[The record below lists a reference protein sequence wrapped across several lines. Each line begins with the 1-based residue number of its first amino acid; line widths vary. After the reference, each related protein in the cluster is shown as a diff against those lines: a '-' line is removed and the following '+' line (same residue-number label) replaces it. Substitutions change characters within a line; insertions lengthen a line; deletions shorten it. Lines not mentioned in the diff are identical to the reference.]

1 MTAGACTFGEYHP
14 GVGALVEARFLGPFE
29 VAVDG
34 VAVELGGV
42 KQRSVLAMLLRSPG
56 RRVSVDVLVDQVWGS
71 GSPGAIR
78 SLRTQISNL
87 RRSLGGAVTIT
98 GSRGG
103 YVADVATLW
112 TDVAEVEALMSAA
125 RTASSVAE
133 GYESFRRAWSQ
144 WRGPVLDGLD
154 GPWADTERTTLGS
167 LRRDCLIGLAE
178 AAVAVDRAPEVI
190 ALVQEAVAADPFD
203 ERLAGVLMTVLY
215 RSGRPADALAVYR
228 SLEGELGRELGVVP
242 SPEVRALEE
251 QILRHELAGDRPGVP
266 ESPPFSA
273 PLGDLVG
280 RDEEIS
286 QVLERLAGTRLLTV
300 TGPAGVGKTRFAVE
314 LAQRLA
320 GRYGDRRWVIDLS
333 TVSDERAV
341 DAVIAGTIRVQPRA
355 GMHPLESVTD
365 HLRTGPALLV
375 VDNCE
380 HLAWAVAHSIAS
392 ILRSCLDV
400 TVIATSRSAL
410 HVDGEVEWLLPP
422 LVVPDTPGEAD
433 HRRRSAL
440 DLLLR
445 RAPRSFQATNDN
457 AADLLALCRSLDGL
471 PLAIELAASRL
482 GALTPADIVR
492 ELRRRLDVLTRP
504 GPTARQSTL
513 SGAIEWSAGLV
524 TPEAATLLSRLG
536 VMAGWFSA
544 DDAAAVASE
553 SRERIGA
560 LLTELAAQSLVV
572 TDTSGSTTRY
582 RLLET
587 IRQFAVEGLGEDM
600 ATVRAAHVAH
610 FAGVAEREGQRLRG
624 SAEAAAVDE
633 LARAHD
639 NLRAAMDWSV
649 DNGEV
654 DAAAR
659 IVGSLADWGYFRAR
673 YELAEWSERSVS
685 LAGPAHPMWFA
696 LCGAA
701 ARGAWVLSRFDDAL
715 RFAHQSGDGEGP
727 TVARSGHPGD
737 VVADVALYR
746 GDTDAARRHYLRHHQ
761 LALDGDDPIRQSWT
775 TYYLSVVAAVT
786 RRWDEAAAWAG
797 RALDP
802 ARASGNPTA
811 LAYALYAH
819 GLASKH
825 RDPDNAIAVFDES
838 IRVADSVRNEWF
850 GGIARMERAST
861 RASHGDVAAALGEF
875 AEVIDR
881 WSRAGDLTQLRLTWR
896 YLVPALI
903 AVERHEDAA
912 VLVGALLAERGSAMS
927 HPGPPTRDR
936 LVEALGRPR
945 YDRLVVRGSVLQV
958 WELVRVS
965 LAAIA
970 AARVDVDRDVPL
982 TSS

>member
-1 MTAGACTFGEYHP
+1 M
-14 GVGALVEARFLGPFE
+14 GALVEARFLGPFS

-42 KQRSVLAMLLRSPG
+42 KQRSLLAILLRSAG
-56 RRVSVDVLVDQVWGS
+56 RRVGVDVLVDQVWGE
-71 GSPGAIR
+71 GSSGAIR

-98 GSRGG
+98 GSDRG
-103 YVADVATLW
+103 YVAEAATLW
-112 TDVAEVEALMSAA
+112 TDVAEVEALMGAGRAATSA
-125 RTASSVAE
+125 AE
-133 GYESFRRAWSQ
+133 GYEAFRRAWAQ
-144 WRGPVLDGLD
+144 WRGPVLEGLE
-154 GPWADTERTTLGS
+154 GSWADTERTTLHS

-178 AAVAVDRAPEVI
+178 AAVAVDRAPELI
-190 ALVQEAVAADPFD
+190 AAVQEAATADPYD

-228 SLEGELGRELGVVP
+228 SLERELGRELGVVP
-242 SPEVRALEE
+242 GPEVSAVQE
-251 QILRHELAGDRPGVP
+251 QILRHQLGGDRHDAP
-266 ESPPFSA
+266 ESPSFPT
-273 PLGDLVG
+273 PVGDLVG
-280 RDEEIS
+280 REDEII

-314 LAQRLA
+314 LAQRLV
-320 GRYGDRRWVIDLS
+320 GRYGDRRWLIDLS

-341 DAVIAGTIRVQPRA
+341 DAVIAGTIRAQPRA

-380 HLAWAVAHSIAS
+380 HLAWAVAHAIAS
-392 ILRSCLDV
+392 ILRSCPDV
-400 TVIATSRSAL
+400 TVIATSRSGL

-433 HRRRSAL
+433 RRRRSAL
-440 DLLLR
+440 DLLLH
-445 RAPRSFQATNDN
+445 RAPRSFQPTSDN
-457 AADLLALCRSLDGL
+457 AADLVSLCRSLDGL

-482 GALTPADIVR
+482 GTLTPADIVR
-492 ELRRRLDVLTRP
+492 ELHRRLDVLTRP
-504 GPTARQSTL
+504 GRTARQSTL
-513 SGAIEWSAGLV
+513 SGAIEWSVGLV
-524 TPEAATLLSRLG
+524 TPEAATLLCRLG

-544 DDAAAVASE
+544 DDAAAVAPE
-553 SRERIGA
+553 TRDRIGA

-587 IRQFAVEGLGEDM
+587 IRQFALEALGE
-600 ATVRAAHVAH
+600 ATAPVRAAHVAH

-639 NLRAAMDWSV
+639 NLRAAIDWSV
-649 DNGEV
+649 DHGEV

-659 IVGSLADWGYFRAR
+659 IVGSLGDWGYFRAR
-673 YELAEWSERSVS
+673 YELAEWSERTVA
-685 LAGPAHPMWFA
+685 LAGPAHPGWFA

-715 RFAHQSGDGEGP
+715 RFALQAGDGDGP

-746 GDTDAARRHYLRHHQ
+746 GDTDAAHRHYLRHRQ
-761 LALDGDDPIRQSWT
+761 LALDGDDPIRLSWT

-786 RRWDEAAAWAG
+786 HRWDEAADWA
-797 RALDP
+797 RDALDP

-811 LAYALYAH
+811 LAYALYAN

-825 RDPDNAIAVFDES
+825 RDPDNAIALFDEA

-861 RASHGDVAAALGEF
+861 RASHGDVGAALREF

-896 YLVPALI
+896 YLVPALV

-912 VLVGALLAERGSAMS
+912 VLVGALLAERGSTMS
-927 HPGPPTRDR
+927 HPSPITRDR
-936 LVEALGRPR
+936 LAEALGRPR
-945 YDRLVVRGSVLQV
+945 YDRLRVRGSVLQV
-958 WELVRVS
+958 WELVRLS
-965 LAAIA
+965 LAGIA
-970 AARVDVDRDVPL
+970 AARADVHRDVPS
-982 TSS
+982 TSM

>member
-1 MTAGACTFGEYHP
+1 
-14 GVGALVEARFLGPFE
+14 

-34 VAVELGGV
+34 VVAELGGV
-42 KQRSVLAMLLRSPG
+42 KQRTVLAILLRFPG
-56 RRVSVDVLVDQVWGS
+56 RRISVDVLVDQVLGS
-71 GSPGAIR
+71 ASPGAIR

-98 GSRGG
+98 GSHGA
-103 YVADVATLW
+103 YVAEVGTLW
-112 TDVAEVEALMSAA
+112 TDVAEVEARLGAA
-125 RTASSVAE
+125 HTASSAAA
-133 GYESFRRAWSQ
+133 GYESLRRAWSQ
-144 WRGPVLDGLD
+144 WRGPVLDGLE
-154 GPWADTERTTLGS
+154 GSWVDTERRALNS

-190 ALVQEAVAADPFD
+190 AAVQDAVAADPFD
-203 ERLAGVLMTVLY
+203 ERLAGVLMTLLY
-215 RSGRPADALAVYR
+215 RCGRPSDALAVYR
-228 SLEGELGRELGVVP
+228 SLERELGRELGVVP
-242 SPEVRALEE
+242 SPEVKALEE
-251 QILRHELAGDRPGVP
+251 QILRHQLGDDRLGVP
-266 ESPPFSA
+266 ESAPFPA
-273 PLGDLVG
+273 PLGGLVG
-280 RDEEIS
+280 REDEIV
-286 QVLERLAGTRLLTV
+286 QVLERLAGARLLTV

-314 LAQRLA
+314 LAQRLV
-320 GRYGDRRWVIDLS
+320 GRYGDRRWMIDLS
-333 TVSDERAV
+333 TLSDERAV

-355 GMHPLESVTD
+355 GMNPLESVTD

-392 ILRSCLDV
+392 ILRSCPDV
-400 TVIATSRSAL
+400 TVIATSRSGL

-422 LVVPDTPGEAD
+422 LVVPDTSGEAD

-445 RAPRSFQATNDN
+445 RAPRSFLLTSDN
-457 AADLLALCRSLDGL
+457 APDLVALCRSLDGL

-482 GALTPADIVR
+482 GTLTPADIVR

-504 GPTARQSTL
+504 GLTARQSTL
-513 SGAIEWSAGLV
+513 SGAIEWSVGLV
-524 TPEAATLLSRLG
+524 TREAAALLSRLG

-553 SRERIGA
+553 ARGRVGA
-560 LLTELAAQSLVV
+560 LLQEMAAQSLVV

-587 IRQFAVEGLGEDM
+587 IRQFALEKLGEEM

-654 DAAAR
+654 DTAAR
-659 IVGSLADWGYFRAR
+659 IAGSLADWGYFRAR
-673 YELAEWSERSVS
+673 YEVAEWSERSVA
-685 LAGPAHPMWFA
+685 LAGPAHPRWFA

-715 RFAHQSGDGEGP
+715 RFALAAGEGDRP
-727 TVARSGHPGD
+727 PVARSGHPGD

-746 GDTDAARRHYLRHHQ
+746 GDSDAARRHYLREHQ
-761 LALDGDDPIRQSWT
+761 LALAGEDPIRQSWT

-786 RRWDEAAAWAG
+786 RRWDEADAWA
-797 RALDP
+797 REALEL
-802 ARASGNPTA
+802 ARAAGNPTS
-811 LAYALYAH
+811 LAYALYAN

-825 RDPDNAIAVFDES
+825 RDPDNAIAMFDEA

-861 RASHGDVAAALGEF
+861 RASHGDVATALAEF
-875 AEVIDR
+875 AEVIDG

-896 YLVPALI
+896 YVVPALM

-912 VLVGALLAERGSAMS
+912 VLAGALLAERGSAMS
-927 HPGPPTRDR
+927 HPSPATRDR
-936 LVEALGRPR
+936 LSEALGRPR
-945 YDRLVVRGSVLQV
+945 YDRLLVRGSVLQV
-958 WELVRVS
+958 WELVRLS
-965 LAAIA
+965 LAAMA
-970 AARVDVDRDVPL
+970 AAGADVHRDVPL
-982 TSS
+982 TSL